1 MVCSDVYESSSK
13 ILDGVHVTAYS
24 FVRVIATLEFFQ
36 HLCREMGHR
45 HFLSVTQTYRNSKGG
60 LVDDT
65 HWRRLRR
72 HMECKCLMGC

>member
-1 MVCSDVYESSSK
+1 
-13 ILDGVHVTAYS
+13 
-24 FVRVIATLEFFQ
+24 
-36 HLCREMGHR
+36 MGHR